1 MKNLFASFIRD
12 DKGQD
17 IIEYA
22 LLAAF
27 ISIVAYTLL
36 GQMRDRRQT
45 PVRRHG
51 DDRGVDMGTVRGKN
65 GTARSTPDDIGEPNR
80 REAA

>member
-1 MKNLFASFIRD
+1 MKNLLVRFIREEE
-12 DKGQD
+12 GQD

-36 GQMRDRRQT
+36 VGIGGDVQNIYTGVQT
-45 PVRRHG
+45 A
-51 DDRGVDMGTVRGKN
+51 TSN
-65 GTARSTPDDIGEPNR
+65 
-80 REAA
+80 AATSVP

>member
-1 MKNLFASFIRD
+1 MKNLFARFVREEE
-12 DKGQD
+12 GQD

-36 GQMRDRRQT
+36 VGIG
-45 PVRRHG
+45 G
-51 DDRGVDMGTVRGKN
+51 DVQDIYRGVQ
-65 GTARSTPDDIGEPNR
+65 TATTN
-80 REAA
+80 AATAVP